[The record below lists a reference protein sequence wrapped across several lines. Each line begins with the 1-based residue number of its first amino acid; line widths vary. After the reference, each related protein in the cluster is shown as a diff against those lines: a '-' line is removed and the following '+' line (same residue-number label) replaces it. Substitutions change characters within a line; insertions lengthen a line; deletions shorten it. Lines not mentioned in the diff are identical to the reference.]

1 MIHFQGISKT
11 YNGVKALNNIDLK
24 IAKGDFVFLVG
35 PTGSGKST
43 LIKLLYREEL
53 ATSGQLMVF
62 GKDIEKMT
70 KKAVPLLRQQ
80 TGVVF
85 QDFKLLAQKTVWEN
99 VAFVLEIMGLSKAEQ
114 QKRIQGVLD
123 LTHLNHAKDQYPHQ
137 LSGGEQQRVS
147 IARAIVNRP
156 PLLLADE
163 PTGNLDPEAS
173 WSVMKLLSKIGQ
185 TGTTVVVSTHNMS
198 LVHRMKRRTVQL
210 KAGEIVADY
219 TEGTFHHG
227 S

>member
-1 MIHFQGISKT
+1 MIKFVGISKT
-11 YNGVKALNNIDLK
+11 YNGVKALNNVHLEIP
-24 IAKGDFVFLVG
+24 KGSFTFLVG

-53 ATSGQLMVF
+53 ASDGQLLVF
-62 GKDIEKMT
+62 GKDIEKV
-70 KKAVPLLRQQ
+70 ARNEVPFLRQQ

-85 QDFKLLAQKTVWEN
+85 QDFKLLEQKTVWEN

-114 QKRIQGVLD
+114 QKRVQGVLD
-123 LTHLNHAKDQYPHQ
+123 LTHLNHAKDLYPRQ

-173 WSVMKLLSKIGQ
+173 WSVMKLLSKICQ
-185 TGTTVVVSTHNMS
+185 TGTTVVVSTHNLS

-210 KAGEIVADY
+210 KAGEVVADY
-219 TEGTFHHG
+219 PEGSFHSG
-227 S
+227 R

>member
-1 MIHFQGISKT
+1 MIKFVDISKT
-11 YNGVKALNNIDLK
+11 YNGVKALNNVNLEIP
-24 IAKGDFVFLVG
+24 KGTFTFLVG

-53 ATSGQLMVF
+53 ASDGQLLVF
-62 GKDIEKMT
+62 GKDIEKVAR
-70 KKAVPLLRQQ
+70 KEVPFLRQQ

-85 QDFKLLAQKTVWEN
+85 QDFKLLEQKTVWEN
-99 VAFVLEIMGLSKAEQ
+99 VAFVLEIMGLPKAEQ
-114 QKRIQGVLD
+114 HKRIQGVLD
-123 LTHLNHAKDQYPHQ
+123 LTHLNHAKDLYPRQ

-173 WSVMKLLSKIGQ
+173 WSVMKLLAKICQ

-210 KAGEIVADY
+210 KAGEVVADY
-219 TEGTFHHG
+219 PEGSFHSG
-227 S
+227 R